1 MGGGGRVLPHQ
12 TLIKKTN
19 LPTGQPYRGTFST
32 ESPSSQ
38 MTLACAKLNALNGVL
53 IKIKWIYV
61 EYFVALGIVASGHG
75 VILLI
80 NHLKV
85 FLGVPMWSPLEQMH
99 T

>member
-1 MGGGGRVLPHQ
+1 
-12 TLIKKTN
+12 
-19 LPTGQPYRGTFST
+19 
-32 ESPSSQ
+32 